1 MVSQAEF
8 RSRDLLL
15 DLDDATSKT
24 YLGIVMCRFVL
35 LGMTLARRSGSPEK

>member
-15 DLDDATSKT
+15 DLDDATSKA
-24 YLGIVMCRFVL
+24 YLGIVMCTFIL